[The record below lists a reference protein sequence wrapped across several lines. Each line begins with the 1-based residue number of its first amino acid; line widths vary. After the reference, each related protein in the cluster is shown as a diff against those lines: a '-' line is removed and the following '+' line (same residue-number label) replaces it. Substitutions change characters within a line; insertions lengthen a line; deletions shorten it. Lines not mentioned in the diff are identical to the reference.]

1 MQLIVTTILLGTIH
15 LTAGGF
21 LDWFRGNQDQNQ
33 VHRVGPINIEVL
45 LPKGI
50 RLWTHYNPDLTLFG
64 VELYVK
70 YFEGQTEAL
79 ECALCQNTSV
89 PVYGKFLL
97 QDDDLVARAGDV
109 LEYVIITSDGET
121 DMRHTTRRTVVD
133 DNLIRSG
140 DQQCD
145 CTVLQ
150 NPDALLEPATEV
162 ELLERMIHRVIANR
176 SRSCESLSKWLVL
189 RVEPRNEL
197 ADVEEHVHTVVHR
210 MLRVAVLL
218 DRDGASLAISDPT
231 ELIDRVEDHPDGIA
245 FRVRSVMEKLKLL
258 ELLRSS
264 RLVVDYDGIFSR
276 ALNNDEHEE

>member
-1 MQLIVTTILLGTIH
+1 MQFIVTTLLLGTIH
-15 LTAGGF
+15 VTVGGF
-21 LDWFRGNQDQNQ
+21 LDWFRGNQEQE
-33 VHRVGPINIEVL
+33 VHRVGPIHIEVL

-50 RLWTHYNPDLTLFG
+50 RLWTHYNPDVKLFG

-70 YFEGQTEAL
+70 YNEGQTEAL
-79 ECALCQNTSV
+79 ECALCRNTTV

-97 QDDDLVARAGDV
+97 QDDEVEARAGDV

-121 DMRHTTRRTVVD
+121 DLRHTKRRTVVHD
-133 DNLIRSG
+133 DLIRTR
-140 DQQCD
+140 DRPCD
-145 CTVLQ
+145 CTERQ
-150 NPDALLEPATEV
+150 SPDLLLLEPATEV
-162 ELLERMIHRVIANR
+162 ELLERMIHRVLANR

-197 ADVEEHVHTVVHR
+197 ADVEQHVRTVVHR
-210 MLRVAVLL
+210 MMRVAVLL
-218 DRDGASLAISDPT
+218 DMDGARLAISNPN

-276 ALNNDEHEE
+276 APNSEQEMD